1 MIEKNVYKIV
11 KIQTPDEIL
20 DREQLGSIGAAIV
33 RNAKLYEFQLRGQY
47 FIAFYTDR
55 KTYNQIKN
63 DKEVIIESEGYW
75 NTLFDENVSLKRIG
89 GIPIKILRTLT

>member
-33 RNAKLYEFQLRGQY
+33 RNAKLYEFQL
-47 FIAFYTDR
+47 IFYR
-55 KTYNQIKN
+55 LLY
-63 DKEVIIESEGYW
+63 
-75 NTLFDENVSLKRIG
+75 R
-89 GIPIKILRTLT
+89 

>member
-63 DKEVIIESEGYW
+63 DKEVIIESEGY
-75 NTLFDENVSLKRIG
+75 LFDENVSLKRIG